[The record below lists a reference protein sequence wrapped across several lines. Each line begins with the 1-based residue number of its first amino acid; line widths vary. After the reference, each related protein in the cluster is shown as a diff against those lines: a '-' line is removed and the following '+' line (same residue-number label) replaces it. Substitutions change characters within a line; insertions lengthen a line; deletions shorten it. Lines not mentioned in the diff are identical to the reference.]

1 MKKLFAVSLV
11 IGLIAG
17 CTKDEK
23 ANDSNVVSIPSI
35 TIGTQTW
42 TLKNLDVAVYND
54 GTPIPEVT
62 DPAKWATLTTG
73 AWCYFKNDS
82 ANGATYGKLY
92 NWYAIAGIWNEA
104 SKTDET
110 RRKNLSPLGY
120 HIPTDNECIILAT
133 YLGGEAVAGGK
144 MKEKGTNHWT
154 NNNINATNS
163 SGFTGLPGG
172 LRDIY
177 AAFEGITDNG
187 FWWSSSQYN
196 LIEAWYLGLDDNDN
210 NSRRSY
216 ILKTSG
222 LSVRCIKN

>member
-23 ANDSNVVSIPSI
+23 ANDSNAVNIPSI

-73 AWCYFKNDS
+73 AWCYFKNDL

-110 RRKNLSPLGY
+110 RRKKLAPLSY

-144 MKEKGTNHWT
+144 MKEIGTNHWI
-154 NNNINATNS
+154 NNNINVTNS

-177 AAFEGITDNG
+177 VAFEGITDNG
-187 FWWSSSQYN
+187 FWWSSSKFDTLNALYF
-196 LIEAWYLGLDDNDN
+196 GLDDNDN
-210 NSRRSY
+210 DLRRNY
-216 ILKTSG
+216 TLKTVG
-222 LSVRCIKN
+222 LSVRCIKD